1 MKIMI
6 RDLPG
11 DVTEQALRDYLA
23 PYGDIES
30 VTLTNAGNDER
41 ASATVELPVSEA
53 VAEAVCNKINQKH
66 LDGHALRAEPLLF
79 FG

>member
-11 DVTEQALRDYLA
+11 DITEQALRDYLA

-30 VTLTNAGNDER
+30 VTVTNAGNDER
-41 ASATVELPVSEA
+41 ASATVEMPLSKA
-53 VAEAVCNKINQKH
+53 VAEMVCEKIKHKH